1 MRNTIRFDWAIKRLL
16 RNKANFGI
24 LEGFLSELLSE
35 NIVIKSL
42 LESEGNQQNAV
53 NKLNR
58 VDLLVENAKGELL
71 IIEVQSDYTSD
82 YLLRILFGTA
92 KLIVDNMDK
101 GYRYSE
107 IKKVISVNILY
118 FDLGH
123 GEDYIYHGTTRFI
136 GMYKHDVL
144 SLSAREKIVFNAE
157 QIAQLYP
164 EYYIIKVN
172 EFDGVAKNTLD
183 EWVQFLKNEV
193 VNNDTKAK
201 GLLEAKEKMDILKLS
216 KEEMIAYES
225 DLDAWRDYASSMSTH
240 FLEGIAKGEANKE
253 TYAQEVAEQTRKA
266 KEMEVA
272 KNCLLQGMDVQTTAK
287 ISSLTEAE
295 IRLLM

>member
-24 LEGFLSELLSE
+24 LEGFLSELLGE
-35 NIVIKSL
+35 DLKIKNL
-42 LESEGNQQNAV
+42 LESEGNQQHAI

-58 VDLLVENAKGELL
+58 VDLLVENTKGELV

-101 GYRYSE
+101 GYKYGE

-123 GEDYIYHGTTRFI
+123 GSDYVYHGTTNFVGI
-136 GMYKHDVL
+136 HHHDVL
-144 SLSAREKIVFNAE
+144 NLSVREKMVFKAE
-157 QIAQLYP
+157 DIAELYP

-172 EFDGVAKNTLD
+172 QFDGLAKNTLD
-183 EWVQFLKNEV
+183 EWIHFLKNEV
-193 VNNDTKAK
+193 VDDHTKAK

-216 KEEMIAYES
+216 KEEMMAYES
-225 DLDAWRDYASSMSTH
+225 DLDAWRDYASSMNTH
-240 FLEGIAKGEANKE
+240 FMDGLAKGEEKGIAIGEANKE
-253 TYAQEVAEQTRKA
+253 AYAAEKM
-266 KEMEVA
+266 KKVA
-272 KNCLLQGMDVQTTAK
+272 KNCLQSGMDILTIIQITG
-287 ISSLTEAE
+287 LTENE
-295 IRLLM
+295 IHAIA